1 MYFLSKDCFVCKLG
15 SYWIILSARRDRYLC
30 VAHADLASIGDQL
43 HGWQDQSIVVP
54 ALPPTEAGANPF
66 IESLISNAII
76 TRDSTMGKS
85 FAEPQYPVPER
96 QMEPAEPIRQD
107 KVSPLRIARFFLACA
122 TADWQLRTNAL
133 CRTLARVERRRLR
146 AGSAPSVNNDV
157 ALALRLVGVFK
168 SLRPLY
174 PRPYLCLFDSLALL
188 EFLAAYHLYPH
199 VVFGVV
205 ADPFQAHCWLQ
216 DGATV
221 CNDDLERVG
230 RYRPILSI

>member
-1 MYFLSKDCFVCKLG
+1 MYFLSRDCFVCKMDR
-15 SYWIILSARRDRYLC
+15 YWIILSARRDRYLC
-30 VAHADLASIGDQL
+30 VSHTDLASIGDQL
-43 HGWQDQSIVVP
+43 HGWQDQSIVMST
-54 ALPPTEAGANPF
+54 PPSAGAGVNPF
-66 IESLISNAII
+66 IESLISNGII
-76 TRDSTMGKS
+76 TGDFTIGKS
-85 FAEPQYPVPER
+85 FAEPQYPVPEK
-96 QMEPAEPIRQD
+96 QMEPAELIQQD
-107 KVSPLRIARFFLACA
+107 KVSLLRLARFFLACA
-122 TADWQLRTNAL
+122 IADWQLRTTAL

-146 AGSAPSVNNDV
+146 AGPAPEVNGA
-157 ALALRLVGVFK
+157 ALALRLVSVFK

-188 EFLAAYHLYPH
+188 EFLAGYHFYPR